1 MNKIGRNIYDI
12 QNSRAINI
20 DKKKRPSYKIYGDES
35 KNTKYERT
43 AIKSDFCDNILNQ
56 TFFSSKNVKIVQNG
70 LRHSVWEKSGKK
82 HIIGEQSETELVVV
96 MRSIF
101 LQFAKNLPDNIL
113 NFVPMNP
120 QEFSN
125 TIIGH
130 KDLGAIL
137 FTGSSSIFD
146 NIYKS
151 VGNTNTKGGNIFIGK
166 PQGGSRPAG
175 VYRRERNN
183 KLSALFISVNST
195 NYNAIFP
202 AKKVV
207 EDKVKSTFGL
217 YLRKQLQTNVNKEI
231 KRKKP

>member
-101 LQFAKNLPDNIL
+101 LQYALNLPDNIA
-113 NFVPMNP
+113 
-120 QEFSN
+120 QQ
-125 TIIGH
+125 I
-130 KDLGAIL
+130 KDLNQKVIDELTPTVLSNVEQYIAYL
-137 FTGSSSIFD
+137 E
-146 NIYKS
+146 NK
-151 VGNTNTKGGNIFIGK
+151 
-166 PQGGSRPAG
+166 
-175 VYRRERNN
+175 RRIPDPIAR
-183 KLSALFISVNST
+183 SVNVSSKGSKT
-195 NYNAIFP
+195 LRS
-202 AKKVV
+202 VTT
-207 EDKVKSTFGL
+207 TF
-217 YLRKQLQTNVNKEI
+217 
-231 KRKKP
+231 